1 VSHVHAHAPHE
12 LSEPPEHAADVE
24 AGSESSTTER
34 WLELGAVVL
43 LSLATL
49 ATAWSGYQAALWSG
63 VQSQRYSQASAL
75 RVRADEDTVSGGQ
88 LHLGDLMLVNG
99 WFNAIE
105 SGNRKLAGDYRRRF
119 RPTFQPVFKAW
130 LALDPLTNRRAPPGP
145 TYMPQYRPAPFAAAA
160 VADAHADRVFAEGT
174 EAKTNDD
181 DHILATVFF
190 AAVLFLAAV
199 SLRLEWMRLRL
210 AVLGFGTIVFVGALI
225 FVVTLPTTT

>member
-12 LSEPPEHAADVE
+12 LSEP
-24 AGSESSTTER
+24 SEDAVHQQQDASGGAR

-99 WFNAIE
+99 WFNATE
-105 SGNRKLAGDYRRRF
+105 SGNAKLATDYRRRF
-119 RPTFQPVFKAW
+119 RPAFQPVFEAW
-130 LALDPLTNRRAPPGP
+130 LALHPLKNRSAPPGP
-145 TYMPQYRPAPFAAAA
+145 TYMPQYHPAPFAAAA
-160 VADAHADRVFAEGT
+160 VADTRADRLFAQGSQ
-174 EAKTNDD
+174 AKTNDD

-199 SLRLEWMRLRL
+199 SLRLDWMRLRI
-210 AVLGFGTIVFVGALI
+210 AVIAFGSAVFLGALL
-225 FVVTLPTTT
+225 FVVTLPTAS

>member
-1 VSHVHAHAPHE
+1 VSHVHIHAPHE
-12 LSEPPEHAADVE
+12 LSEPPEPTSPE
-24 AGSESSTTER
+24 ESGASGTGR
-34 WLELGAVVL
+34 WLELGAILL

-75 RVRADEDTVSGGQ
+75 RVRADEETTSGGQ
-88 LHLGDLMLVNG
+88 IHLADLVLVNG

-105 SGNRKLAGDYRRRF
+105 TGNRNLATDYWKRF
-119 RPTFQPVFKAW
+119 RPAFEPVFAAW
-130 LALDPLTNRRAPPGP
+130 LALHPLTNRRAPPGP
-145 TYMPQYRPAPFAAAA
+145 TYMPQYKPAPFTAAA
-160 VADAHADRVFAEGT
+160 VANAHADRLFAEGT

-199 SLRLEWMRLRL
+199 SMRVEWLRLRI
-210 AVLGFGTIVFVGALI
+210 AVLAFGTVFFLGALVFVL
-225 FVVTLPTTT
+225 TLPTVS

>member
-1 VSHVHAHAPHE
+1 MSHVHIHAPHE
-12 LSEPPEHAADVE
+12 LSESPEHPAEAE
-24 AGSESSTTER
+24 AGKNSSGAER

-43 LSLATL
+43 LSMATL

-99 WFNAIE
+99 WFNATE
-105 SGNRKLAGDYRRRF
+105 TGNRKLAADYRRRF
-119 RPTFQPVFKAW
+119 RPAFQPVFNAW
-130 LALDPLTNRRAPPGP
+130 LALHPLTNPQAPPGP
-145 TYMPQYRPAPFAAAA
+145 TYMPQYHPAPYAAAA
-160 VADAHADRVFAEGT
+160 VADARADNLFAEGSQ
-174 EAKTNDD
+174 AKTNDD

-199 SLRLEWMRLRL
+199 SLRLEWKRLRIGIL
-210 AVLGFGTIVFVGALI
+210 AFGSVVFLGALVFVL
-225 FVVTLPTTT
+225 TLPTAS

>member
-1 VSHVHAHAPHE
+1 VAHVHVHAPHE
-12 LSEPPEHAADVE
+12 LSEPPEH
-24 AGSESSTTER
+24 SSGEEKPASSGER
-34 WLELGAVVL
+34 WLELGAVLL

-99 WFNAIE
+99 WFNATEI
-105 SGNRKLAGDYRRRF
+105 GNRKLAADYRRRF
-119 RPTFQPVFKAW
+119 RPAFQPVFAAW
-130 LALDPLTNRRAPPGP
+130 LALNPLTNRRAPPGP
-145 TYMPQYRPAPFAAAA
+145 TYMPQYKPAPFAAAA
-160 VADAHADRVFAEGT
+160 VASAHADRVFTEGT

-199 SLRLEWMRLRL
+199 SLRVEWLRLRV
-210 AVLGFGTIVFVGALI
+210 AVLGLGSIFFLGALVFVL
-225 FVVTLPTTT
+225 TLPTAS